1 MRLPIAAFS
10 RPSRLR
16 SSAGRQNPR
25 GLSQSRLKTLKK
37 LATRP
42 QRCKFSPN
50 EHDAKA
56 ILPEPRSVKKAI
68 GYQGRCYK
76 LPGSLSATPHM
87 KQQLPKLLKR
97 LRAATQLYG
106 SQAKLAAAIG
116 APRPQIGR
124 WRRGLTA
131 PGGENMLRLLA
142 WLEQQPDGKQKA
154 RRR

>member
-1 MRLPIAAFS
+1 MPLPLLDVGGDMAAKS
-10 RPSRLR
+10 TPAL
-16 SSAGRQNPR
+16 P
-25 GLSQSRLKTLKK
+25 KTLKK

-50 EHDAKA
+50 EPDAKA